1 MNRPEQRVTKP
12 VYICQYFNI
21 MDHALQEFK
30 ADFFRAL
37 AHPARIRLLETL
49 VDGERT
55 VQDLQSVL
63 SLDQSAV
70 SQHLA
75 VLRHK
80 NIVSA
85 QKVGT
90 TVRYALRDPLL
101 AELLDTARQIFD
113 RHLVGTQ
120 GLLRELRRE
129 RVR

>member
-1 MNRPEQRVTKP
+1 
-12 VYICQYFNI
+12 